1 MPLYVCNG
9 TTGTQR
15 CRCTPATGPL
25 ARSDAVVRLQRDHW
39 HAAMPLYA
47 CNGAADTQ
55 RCRCTSATGP
65 LARSV
70 PLYVCNGAAGAQRS
84 CCTRTTAFSA
94 KFFRNLRPFH
104 PKNAYFWEN
113 KHSTDETTD
122 KIFPPTAARRP
133 GGRRFQ
139 LLRFA
144 PARKS
149 NPSGRFQGAQGTL
162 ATLRRATDAR
172 RQHLPL
178 QCRRTL
184 AWRPASDGRTDEARG
199 GLLRLCNDYLPGSLW
214 QAARAFGC
222 RHAEA

>member
-9 TTGTQR
+9 PTG
-15 CRCTPATGPL
+15 
-25 ARSDAVVRLQRDHW
+25 
-39 HAAMPLYA
+39 
-47 CNGAADTQ
+47 TQ

-65 LARSV
+65 LGRSDAV
-70 PLYVCNGAAGAQRS
+70 VRLQRVRWHTAMPLYVCNGTAGAQRS

-94 KFFRNLRPFH
+94 KFFRNLRTFH
-104 PKNAYFWEN
+104 PKNAYFWGN
-113 KHSTDETTD
+113 KLSTDDTTD
-122 KIFPPTAARRP
+122 KISPPTAARRP

-184 AWRPASDGRTDEARG
+184 AWRPASDGRTDEVRG